1 MNVVTHIT
9 TGRFTNAILLKSTK
23 RTSHCVARSKDIP
36 ACFRM
41 NTIEKVKDELPLYHY
56 NIQQ

>member
-9 TGRFTNAILLKSTK
+9 TARFTNAILLKSMK
-23 RTSHCVARSKDIP
+23 RTSQCVARSKDIP

-41 NTIEKVKDELPLYHY
+41 STIEKVKR
-56 NIQQ
+56 